1 MGLGMTDT
9 VTDLQNIGSTDCYL
23 ICINV
28 SRMRISIPYVLK
40 GMSDI
45 IRFRRNLVKKRVR
58 ESLNLRLIKVNNL
71 IIFEIFG
78 NIFR

>member
-1 MGLGMTDT
+1 MTDT

-28 SRMRISIPYVLK
+28 SRMWISVSYVLK
-40 GMSDI
+40 SMSDK

-71 IIFEIFG
+71 IIFEIFV